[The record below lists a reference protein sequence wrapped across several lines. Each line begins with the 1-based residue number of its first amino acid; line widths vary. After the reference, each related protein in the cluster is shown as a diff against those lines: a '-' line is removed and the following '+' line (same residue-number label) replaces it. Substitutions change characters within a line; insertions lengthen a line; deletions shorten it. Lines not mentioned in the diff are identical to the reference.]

1 MLGKSV
7 ELGVEG
13 LESGN
18 SVNCRGVED
27 TGFTESCNKVSCRAP
42 RGSSSSED
50 IEGFGDPVAAKS

>member
-1 MLGKSV
+1 M